1 MPLDFLSRQ
10 VVNLIHID
18 NRQME
23 KDQNKKEWI
32 RQIKAWRLNG
42 NECSH
47 LTAKIMTKDY
57 LSKMFFIKDDLLW
70 VRIQTK

>member
-1 MPLDFLSRQ
+1 
-10 VVNLIHID
+10 
-18 NRQME
+18 ME